1 MFHWRRVVVDE
12 FTYASPIERVVLQ
25 NFQAHFRWFL
35 SATPSIEKFE
45 DVRAIAQY
53 MGINLGRPDA
63 ESSKVSESLKLSH
76 HHEPPHKAR
85 PRTTRNP
92 SPHDTPNP

>member
-12 FTYASPIERVVLQ
+12 FTYASPTERVVLQ

-45 DVRAIAQY
+45 DVRAIAKY
-53 MGINLGRPDA
+53 MGVNLGRPDA
-63 ESSKVSESLKLSH
+63 ESSKVSEGLHRPTPLVRSLNPYH
-76 HHEPPHKAR
+76 VEPTIP
-85 PRTTRNP
+85 
-92 SPHDTPNP
+92 